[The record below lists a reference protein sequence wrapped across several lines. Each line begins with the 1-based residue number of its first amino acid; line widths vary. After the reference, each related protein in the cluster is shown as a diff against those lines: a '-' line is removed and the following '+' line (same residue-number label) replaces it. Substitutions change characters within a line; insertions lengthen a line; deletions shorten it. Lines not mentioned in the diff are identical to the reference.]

1 MTSSLQHVD
10 FLVVGGGA
18 AGYFGAITAAQARPG
33 SRILI
38 AERGNQPLAKVRIS
52 GGGRCNV
59 THACFETRP
68 LSTRYPRGAR
78 ALLSAFSRFQP
89 TDTVQWFEQRGVPLK
104 TEPDGRMFPTTD
116 DSETVI
122 ACLEREAR
130 NAGVELRLRC
140 SIEAL
145 RPDPQ
150 GGWLADIAGSNP
162 TVIHAQRVL
171 LATGGWRSGP
181 LSTILETLGHEILP
195 PVPSLFTFHVD
206 ERWVRDLAGLAVP
219 QVEVSVPRTNLR
231 ETGPV
236 LFTHW
241 GLSGPAILRL
251 SAWGARELAQVD
263 YRFAVR
269 LKWVPSES
277 AEHVASQFQ
286 KMRENH
292 PGKAVE
298 NTPMFQLPAR
308 LWEQLVQQAGIE
320 TGERW
325 NQLPRAKAQELG
337 SLLLHSELAVSG
349 KSMHKDEFVTCG
361 GISLKQVDFKTME
374 SRVSLG
380 LHFAGEV
387 LDVDGITGGFNFQ
400 AAWTTGWLAGNAMA
414 RLALPA

>member
-1 MTSSLQHVD
+1 MSAPLQRVD
-10 FLVVGGGA
+10 FLVIGGGA

-33 SRILI
+33 ARILI
-38 AERGNQPLAKVRIS
+38 VERGSQPLAKVRIS

-59 THACFETRP
+59 THACFEPRP
-68 LSTRYPRGAR
+68 LSSRYPRGAR

-89 TDTVQWFEQRGVPLK
+89 SDTVHWFEQRGVQLK
-104 TEPDGRMFPTTD
+104 TEPDGRMFPITD
-116 DSETVI
+116 DSETII
-122 ACLEREAR
+122 ACLEREAK

-140 SIEAL
+140 GVDAL
-145 RPDPQ
+145 RPDPA
-150 GGWLADIAGSNP
+150 GGWLAEITGSNH

-181 LSTILETLGHEILP
+181 LSEILQTLGHEILQ
-195 PVPSLFTFHVD
+195 PVPSLFTFHVED
-206 ERWVRDLAGLAVP
+206 RWVRDLAGLAVP
-219 QVEVSVPRTNLR
+219 QLEVSVPGTTLR

-251 SAWGARELAQVD
+251 SAWGARELAEVD
-263 YRFAVR
+263 YQFEVR
-269 LKWVPSES
+269 LKWVPGES
-277 AEHVASQFQ
+277 AENVAQLFQ

-308 LWEQLVQQAGIE
+308 LWEQLVLQAGIE

-337 SLLLHSELAVSG
+337 ALLLHSELAVTG

-374 SRVSLG
+374 SRVCPG

-414 RLALPA
+414 RLNLPA

>member
-1 MTSSLQHVD
+1 MSAPLQSVD
-10 FLVVGGGA
+10 FLVIGGGA

-33 SRILI
+33 ARILI
-38 AERGNQPLAKVRIS
+38 VERGSQPLAKVRIS

-59 THACFETRP
+59 THACFEPRP
-68 LSTRYPRGAR
+68 LSSRYPRGAR

-89 TDTVQWFEQRGVPLK
+89 SDTVHWFEQRGVQLK
-104 TEPDGRMFPTTD
+104 TEPDGRMFPITD
-116 DSETVI
+116 DSETII
-122 ACLEREAR
+122 ACLEREAK

-140 SIEAL
+140 GVDAL
-145 RPDPQ
+145 RPDPA
-150 GGWLADIAGSNP
+150 GGWLAEITGSNH

-181 LSTILETLGHEILP
+181 LSEILQTLGHEILQ
-195 PVPSLFTFHVD
+195 PVPSLFTFHVED
-206 ERWVRDLAGLAVP
+206 RWVRDLAGLAVP
-219 QVEVSVPRTNLR
+219 QLEVSVPGTTLR

-251 SAWGARELAQVD
+251 SAWGARELAEVD
-263 YRFAVR
+263 YQFEVR
-269 LKWVPSES
+269 LKWVPGES
-277 AEHVASQFQ
+277 AENVAQLFQ

-308 LWEQLVQQAGIE
+308 LWEQLVLQAGIE

-337 SLLLHSELAVSG
+337 ALLLHSELAVTG

-361 GISLKQVDFKTME
+361 GISLKQVDLKTME
-374 SRVSLG
+374 SRVCPG

-414 RLALPA
+414 RLNLPA

>member
-10 FLVVGGGA
+10 FLVGGGGA

-116 DSETVI
+116 DSKTII

-171 LATGGWRSGP
+171 LATVVGALDRLLLSLKHLVTKYFCQCRHSS
-181 LSTILETLGHEILP
+181 LSTWM
-195 PVPSLFTFHVD
+195 S
-206 ERWVRDLAGLAVP
+206 AG
-219 QVEVSVPRTNLR
+219 SVN
-231 ETGPV
+231 
-236 LFTHW
+236 
-241 GLSGPAILRL
+241 
-251 SAWGARELAQVD
+251 
-263 YRFAVR
+263 
-269 LKWVPSES
+269 
-277 AEHVASQFQ
+277 
-286 KMRENH
+286 
-292 PGKAVE
+292 
-298 NTPMFQLPAR
+298 LPA
-308 LWEQLVQQAGIE
+308 
-320 TGERW
+320 
-325 NQLPRAKAQELG
+325 
-337 SLLLHSELAVSG
+337 SL
-349 KSMHKDEFVTCG
+349 C
-361 GISLKQVDFKTME
+361 
-374 SRVSLG
+374 R
-380 LHFAGEV
+380 
-387 LDVDGITGGFNFQ
+387 
-400 AAWTTGWLAGNAMA
+400 
-414 RLALPA
+414 R